1 MQPKNV
7 AIRKRTQVAMTNKFM
22 FIWVAVASVLF
33 GFALV
38 ASIFLAQMSFYNEK
52 VLAEKQKTI
61 TNLDNNKKAV
71 TDLESNVRILD
82 TNQLLMSLKSQPDDR
97 AVQVILDALPSDA
110 NSSALGA
117 SVQNKLLSGIEGL
130 SLISL
135 QVDPVV
141 GVESSSSSSSYDSST
156 SSASQYVINFRFSV
170 SGNETALKKAL
181 SNLEASIR
189 TIDIVS
195 LKIEGRDTEH
205 SIMTVQA
212 RSYYEPAQAVEL
224 KDKVIKS

>member
-22 FIWVAVASVLF
+22 FIWVAGSSILF

-38 ASIFLAQMSFYNEK
+38 ASIFLAQMSLYNEK

-61 TNLDNNKKAV
+61 TTLDNNIKAV
-71 TDLESNVRILD
+71 SGLEDNVRALD
-82 TNQLLMSLKSQPDDR
+82 ANQALMSLKAQPDDR
-97 AVQVILDALPSDA
+97 AIQVILDALPSEA

-117 SVQNKLLSGIEGL
+117 SIQNKLLSGIDGL

-141 GVESSSSSSSYDSST
+141 GIESSGGGSSYESSSSV
-156 SSASQYVINFRFSV
+156 SQYAINFRFSI
-170 SGNETALKKAL
+170 SGGEVALKKAL

-189 TIDIVS
+189 AIDIVS
-195 LKIEGRDTEH
+195 LKIEGQDAEH
-205 SIMTVQA
+205 SVMTVQA
-212 RSYYEPAQAVEL
+212 RAYYEPSQVVGL
-224 KDKVIKS
+224 KDKVVKS